1 MDVVSAWLT
10 LKLCPREWPGKVSVV
25 ILFCSDHGVTQLLTP
40 WGSFFHF
47 KIKRVLS
54 SYIVSSLFPVLTG
67 RFTVETADFSN

>member
-1 MDVVSAWLT
+1 MDVVSARLT

-54 SYIVSSLFPVLTG
+54 SYIVSFSLPSFDWQVH
-67 RFTVETADFSN
+67 R

>member
-1 MDVVSAWLT
+1 MDVVSARLT

-54 SYIVSSLFPVLTG
+54 NYIVSSLFPVLTG